1 MFVCDRFSLCAK
13 YHASLHAFTP
23 RYSVHICNVFV
34 CNLYSW
40 CVRQVHVDGT
50 YCIRVYK
57 FRRMKKYGEDA
68 SRMLWRWVMPHAGC
82 PPPATQMQIRF
93 GSASGGSGVAIRHL
107 VFTMCAILRT
117 WAYVVCGRDKNT
129 YVRAMFTK
137 IVNSWKNIKYCA
149 GRSENRRGTAFVMWG
164 DKTISGK
171 IDTHP
176 RNALDIH
183 YEFNSG
189 NYCVLLPV
197 KMKKK
202 KYIYR
207 IIE

>member
-1 MFVCDRFSLCAK
+1 MHLCMLSHPDILCTSVMCLFAI
-13 YHASLHAFTP
+13 YIVGVFGRCMLMVLIASAYINSGEWKT
-23 RYSVHICNVFV
+23 
-34 CNLYSW
+34 
-40 CVRQVHVDGT
+40 
-50 YCIRVYK
+50 
-57 FRRMKKYGEDA
+57 YGEDA